1 MIQLCP
7 FFFQF
12 PAHDRAAF
20 IAGLAANV
28 KCYHVIILLDAF
40 FQLPLEL
47 RLEFLQGGFLYGE
60 GPAGDPCGEVCP
72 EEFFR
77 AAGGALDGL
86 LAGGAESVHRTEL
99 CLQRLCFYGVL
110 GWEKV
115 VDGESLALFFLRV
128 VAGDGEAFASPADV
142 RAELLGLLKG
152 QDRACPGHPLKL
164 DLGHKLVCPLERL
177 SGHCKADRRLW
188 SDDQDILVF
197 CVVSLL
203 GQEGGPAA
211 SHCIKQ
217 QLHVLLVVGLGCRFP
232 LVCVAFLFLLLL
244 V

>member
-1 MIQLCP
+1 MI
-7 FFFQF
+7 F
-12 PAHDRAAF
+12 
-20 IAGLAANV
+20 
-28 KCYHVIILLDAF
+28 LLDAF

-60 GPAGDPCGEVCP
+60 GPAGDPGGEVCP
-72 EEFFR
+72 EEFLR

-86 LAGGAESVHRTEL
+86 LAGGAEAVHRTEL

-115 VDGESLALFFLRV
+115 VDGEPPALFFLRV

-152 QDRACPGHPLKL
+152 QDRACLVHPLQL
-164 DLGHKLVCPLERL
+164 YLSHKLVHSFEDFSRHGKPYCGLR
-177 SGHCKADRRLW
+177 GYDHN
-188 SDDQDILVF
+188 ILVF

-232 LVCVAFLFLLLL
+232 LVCVAFLFLLT
-244 V
+244 